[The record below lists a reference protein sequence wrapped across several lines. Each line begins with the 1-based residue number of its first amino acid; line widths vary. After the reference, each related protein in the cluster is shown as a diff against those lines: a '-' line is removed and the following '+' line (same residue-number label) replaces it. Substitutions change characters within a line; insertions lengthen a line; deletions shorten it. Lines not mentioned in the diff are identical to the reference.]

1 MKVKDIMTS
10 DSLKYCG
17 PETKLHEAAKVMR
30 TGNCGTLPVLNAKK
44 QVVGIITDR
53 DICLSIG
60 KDKGLSAIEANVGAV
75 MSPQV
80 HTVLESDD
88 VNIAL
93 GKMRAN
99 RVGRLPVIDQD
110 GQLKGILSM
119 HDLLAE
125 SIENGKPDLSQKS
138 VPGENIF
145 KTIRAL
151 SDRYIHRS
159 TSASKNE
166 TAKSSS

>member
-17 PETKLHEAAKVMR
+17 PETKLHEAAKIMR
-30 TGNCGTLPVLNAKK
+30 TGNCGALPVLNAKK

-53 DICLSIG
+53 DICLSVG
-60 KDKGLSAIEANVGAV
+60 KDKGQSAIESNVGAT
-75 MSPQV
+75 MSQQV
-80 HTVLESDD
+80 YTILESDN
-88 VNIAL
+88 VNTAL

-99 RVGRLPVIDQD
+99 RIGRLPVVDQD
-110 GQLKGILSM
+110 GQLKGILSL
-119 HDLLAE
+119 HDLLVE
-125 SIENGKPDLSQKS
+125 SIETGKPDLSQKS

-151 SDRYIHRS
+151 SDRYFQQ
-159 TSASKNE
+159 SASNSKKT
-166 TAKSSS
+166 TAQSSS